1 MLTPRQHITDE
12 LAARFERI
20 RADLEVPEE
29 FPPEALALADE
40 RAALGIEAF
49 LEQVDSDGEPRFRDR
64 RDIALSSIDPAGS
77 LDLDQ
82 AFAIERRGPGERAGA
97 GGDARCGYVLHYA
110 IADVGS
116 WVTPGDAIDVEARRR
131 GMTVYSPDQRIP
143 LHPPV
148 LSEGAASLLE
158 GQDRPA
164 VLWTIGFTAHGEIDS
179 IAVERAIVR
188 NRRALTYRAVQEALD
203 SDTDDDQ
210 FLLLRDLGTALIGAE
225 TRRGGISLELPE
237 QSVERVEGHYEVR
250 YDAAYEVESFNA
262 QLSLSCGMA
271 AARLMIANGV
281 GILRTLPPAEPG
293 IFDSLRISA
302 ATLGIDWPAELGYA
316 DWVRTLDATTPE
328 GAALMN
334 LAARTLRGSDYLAFD
349 NDLPDEHLHAA
360 IAAPYAHVTA
370 PLRRLVDR
378 FANECVLAAAQGRRP
393 HPWALEALGDLPA
406 IMARTGAVASRV
418 DRAAIDLA
426 EAAALLHL
434 VGTEFDATVTASRKG
449 VSTLLLRDPA
459 VIHTIEADLAIGTT
473 ARVRLANASL
483 VGPEVTFELVR
494 AQAH

>member
-1 MLTPRQHITDE
+1 MLTPRQHVTDE
-12 LAARFERI
+12 LATRFAQI
-20 RADLEVPEE
+20 REDLEISEE
-29 FPPEALALADE
+29 FSPEALALAEE
-40 RAALGIEAF
+40 RAALGIEQF
-49 LEQVDSDGEPRFRDR
+49 TEQVDSDGTPRFRDR
-64 RDIALSSIDPAGS
+64 RDIELASIDPEGS

-82 AFAIERRGPGERAGA
+82 AFAIERVSGA
-97 GGDARCGYVLHYA
+97 DRSAETVSDAAYVLRYA

-116 WVTPGDAIDVEARRR
+116 WVRPGDAIDVEARRR

-148 LSEGAASLLE
+148 LSEGAASLLA
-158 GQDRPA
+158 GRDRPA
-164 VLWTIGFTAHGEIDS
+164 VLWTIDITADGDIGS

-188 NRRALTYRAVQEALD
+188 NRRALTYREVQEALD
-203 SDTDDDQ
+203 SDTTDDQ
-210 FLLLRDLGTALIGAE
+210 FLLLRELGTVLIAAE

-262 QLSLSCGMA
+262 QLSLNCGMA

-293 IFDSLRISA
+293 VFDSLRISA
-302 ATLGIDWPAELGYA
+302 ATLGVDWPAEMGYA
-316 DWVRTLDATTPE
+316 DWVRSLDATTPE

-334 LAARTLRGSDYLAFD
+334 LAARTLRGSDYLPFD
-349 NDLPDEHLHAA
+349 GRLPDEHHHTA

-378 FANECVLAAAQGRRP
+378 FANECVLAAMQHRRP
-393 HPWALEALGDLPA
+393 HAWALDALDDLPA
-406 IMARTGAVASRV
+406 IMARTGSLASRV
-418 DRAAIDLA
+418 DRAAVDLA

-434 VGTEFDATVTASRKG
+434 VGTEFDTTVTAAKKG
-449 VSTLLLRDPA
+449 VATLLLRDPA
-459 VIHTIEADLAIGTT
+459 VIHTIEADLPIGTT
-473 ARVRLANASL
+473 VRVRLVAASL
-483 VGPEVTFELVR
+483 AGPEVAFELVH
-494 AQAH
+494 AGTN